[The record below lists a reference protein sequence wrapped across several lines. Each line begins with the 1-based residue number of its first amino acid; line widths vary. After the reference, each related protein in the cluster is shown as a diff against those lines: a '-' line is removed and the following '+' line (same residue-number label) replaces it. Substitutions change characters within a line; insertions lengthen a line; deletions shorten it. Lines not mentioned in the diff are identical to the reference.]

1 MVSFLFFCNYSM
13 ILVVFSVKERAYSFW
28 NYILQNIND
37 FKNPLYRPQSSYA
50 TEVLLPTI
58 NPHTLR

>member
-1 MVSFLFFCNYSM
+1 M